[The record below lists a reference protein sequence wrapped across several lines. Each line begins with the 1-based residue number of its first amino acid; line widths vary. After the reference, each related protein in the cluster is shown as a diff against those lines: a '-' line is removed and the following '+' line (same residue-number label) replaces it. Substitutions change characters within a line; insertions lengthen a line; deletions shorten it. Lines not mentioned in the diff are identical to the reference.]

1 MQFQISYD
9 PTLNTRAGYVDIKDP
24 AGSLAPLL
32 PRDRQ
37 TLLFLLFKLM
47 YTFEGRQFMRDNN
60 VVDGKLTD
68 QKQQNLIAYFAENG
82 VTDNAVQNALI
93 NAHIAAQDWAD
104 AYNAGATRDD
114 DRQAAEKV
122 YLQNM
127 AFVTWSLWED
137 AKAHEFS
144 MGW

>member
-9 PTLNTRAGYVDIKDP
+9 PTLNTTAGYVDIADP
-24 AGSLAPLL
+24 STLAPLA

-37 TLLFLLFKLM
+37 TLLFLLFKLL
-47 YTFEGRQFMRDNN
+47 YTYEGRQFMRDNN

-68 QKQQNLIAYFAENG
+68 EKQKNLIDYFAQNG
-82 VTDNAVQNALI
+82 VTDNAVQTALI
-93 NAHIAAQDWAD
+93 NAHVAAQNWAD
-104 AYNAGATRDD
+104 AYKAGATRND
-114 DRQAAEKV
+114 DRMAAEKV

-127 AFVTWSLWED
+127 SFVTWSLWED